1 MRMHDWSA
9 SAVTR
14 GFAPPES
21 RRLRGQRGC
30 NGWGSNPFLQGAAG
44 NAASLTPT
52 ASGIARGVKGYKELA
67 SVTDDIG
74 GDWALF
80 VRAHAF

>member
-21 RRLRGQRGC
+21 GRLRG
-30 NGWGSNPFLQGAAG
+30 
-44 NAASLTPT
+44 
-52 ASGIARGVKGYKELA
+52 
-67 SVTDDIG
+67 
-74 GDWALF
+74 
-80 VRAHAF
+80 